1 MTQRNEQEECDFSPQ
16 KKLCES
22 WSGSVRRKHNSLAQ
36 PAGPSSIMGIVV
48 DVKWNR
54 MSVSSTYFSN
64 QTQKH
69 AVLAIK
75 RSAVGCFCWK
85 DANYIPDNQ
94 ELWLPHEERIKCLES
109 QAERAAGAAGTP
121 TRNSCLS
128 NNTKLWASKKSR
140 HWKQKLKKSW
150 D

>member
-54 MSVSSTYFSN
+54 MSVSSTYFSI

-69 AVLAIK
+69 AVQAIK

-85 DANYIPDNQ
+85 DANYTPDNQ
-94 ELWLPHEERIKCLES
+94 ELCCL
-109 QAERAAGAAGTP
+109 
-121 TRNSCLS
+121 TRN
-128 NNTKLWASKKSR
+128 ASSAWR
-140 HWKQKLKKSW
+140 TQQKQQKVKALKAEAEKVLRLAHKRQ
-150 D
+150 